1 LGAPRVPA
9 SHTTARLVSPSCRLN
24 MSCLASASIAVR
36 AAVPA
41 RRIATARAAG
51 SQRPVRVSAPG
62 GAASTGRHQKAAF
75 VPSSRRVVADAVTDP
90 DTADAVT
97 DPDTAD
103 AFGVKKMNPEDIPPT
118 ALQFMVEM
126 SCGKCVAAVE
136 SAVAAVA
143 GVEAVTAALD
153 TNTVRVVAR
162 LQQSDDV
169 IHAITQKG
177 YKCRLI
183 GSGDVEG
190 FGEDLAVRLGT
201 DLRTLRQSLAAVA
214 EFKGE
219 VYGHG
224 DVAGV
229 VRFVAVNES
238 TCLVEGA
245 VQGLVP
251 HGKYA
256 VTVRTY
262 GDTTRGVASTGGVY
276 DCENENENEDENE
289 VEDVTGATPAGDLG
303 TVTAD
308 ANGKATIPSR
318 VVDSRLKVWDV
329 IGRSLAIVEVSGD
342 EDEEIHSQKTGA
354 AAVLARSAGVGENLK
369 RVCHCDGT
377 VIFESTPDDFKPE
390 KA

>member
-1 LGAPRVPA
+1 
-9 SHTTARLVSPSCRLN
+9 

-75 VPSSRRVVADAVTDP
+75 VPSSRRGGRVVADAVTDP

-262 GDTTRGVASTGGVY
+262 GDTTQGVASTGGVY
-276 DCENENENEDENE
+276 DCENENENEDEDG
-289 VEDVTGATPAGDLG
+289 VDGPTGATPAGDLG

>member
-1 LGAPRVPA
+1 
-9 SHTTARLVSPSCRLN
+9 

-75 VPSSRRVVADAVTDP
+75 VPSSRRGGRVV
-90 DTADAVT
+90 ADAVT

-245 VQGLVP
+245 VQDSCRTGSTPSPCGHTATPRVESHP
-251 HGKYA
+251 P
-256 VTVRTY
+256 VTYTTARTM
-262 GDTTRGVASTGGVY
+262 RMRMRMAPRMGGWT
-276 DCENENENEDENE
+276 
-289 VEDVTGATPAGDLG
+289 TGATPAGDLG

-329 IGRSLAIVEVSGD
+329 IGRSLAIVGVSGD
-342 EDEEIHSQKTGA
+342 EDEEIHSQKPGA

>member
-1 LGAPRVPA
+1 
-9 SHTTARLVSPSCRLN
+9 
-24 MSCLASASIAVR
+24 
-36 AAVPA
+36 
-41 RRIATARAAG
+41 
-51 SQRPVRVSAPG
+51 
-62 GAASTGRHQKAAF
+62 
-75 VPSSRRVVADAVTDP
+75 
-90 DTADAVT
+90 
-97 DPDTAD
+97 
-103 AFGVKKMNPEDIPPT
+103 MNPEDIPPT

-219 VYGHG
+219 VDVHG

-262 GDTTRGVASTGGVY
+262 GDTTQGVASTGDVY
-276 DCENENENEDENE
+276 DEDGS
-289 VEDVTGATPAGDLG
+289 EDGVDGTGATPAGDLG

-329 IGRSLAIVEVSGD
+329 IGRSLAIVGVSGD
-342 EDEEIHSQKTGA
+342 GEKIPGA

>member
-1 LGAPRVPA
+1 
-9 SHTTARLVSPSCRLN
+9 
-24 MSCLASASIAVR
+24 MSCLASASIAVC

-62 GAASTGRHQKAAF
+62 GAASSTGRHQKAAF
-75 VPSSRRVVADAVTDP
+75 VPSSRRGGRVV
-90 DTADAVT
+90 ADAVT

-103 AFGVKKMNPEDIPPT
+103 AFGVTKMNPEDIPPT

-214 EFKGE
+214 EFKGD

-262 GDTTRGVASTGGVY
+262 GDTTRGVASTGDVY
-276 DCENENENEDENE
+276 DCENDENEDEDG
-289 VEDVTGATPAGDLG
+289 VDGQTGATPAGDLG

-342 EDEEIHSQKTGA
+342 DEDEKSQKPGA

>member
-1 LGAPRVPA
+1 MLA

-329 IGRSLAIVEVSGD
+329 IGRSLAIVGVSGD
-342 EDEEIHSQKTGA
+342 DDEEMIQKTGA

>member
-1 LGAPRVPA
+1 
-9 SHTTARLVSPSCRLN
+9 
-24 MSCLASASIAVR
+24 MSCLASASNAVC

-75 VPSSRRVVADAVTDP
+75 VPSSRRVV
-90 DTADAVT
+90 ADAVT

-262 GDTTRGVASTGGVY
+262 GDTTQGVASTGDVY
-276 DCENENENEDENE
+276 DEDGS
-289 VEDVTGATPAGDLG
+289 EDGVDGTGATPAGDLG

-329 IGRSLAIVEVSGD
+329 IGRSLAIVGVSGD
-342 EDEEIHSQKTGA
+342 GEKIPGA

>member
-1 LGAPRVPA
+1 
-9 SHTTARLVSPSCRLN
+9 

-75 VPSSRRVVADAVTDP
+75 VPSSRRGGRVV
-90 DTADAVT
+90 ADAVT

-262 GDTTRGVASTGGVY
+262 GDTTQGVASTGDVY
-276 DCENENENEDENE
+276 DCENDENENEDGS
-289 VEDVTGATPAGDLG
+289 EDGVDGPTGATPAGDLG

-329 IGRSLAIVEVSGD
+329 IGRSLAIVGVSGD
-342 EDEEIHSQKTGA
+342 EEIQKPGA

>member
-1 LGAPRVPA
+1 
-9 SHTTARLVSPSCRLN
+9 
-24 MSCLASASIAVR
+24 M
-36 AAVPA
+36 
-41 RRIATARAAG
+41 
-51 SQRPVRVSAPG
+51 
-62 GAASTGRHQKAAF
+62 
-75 VPSSRRVVADAVTDP
+75 
-90 DTADAVT
+90 
-97 DPDTAD
+97 
-103 AFGVKKMNPEDIPPT
+103 
-118 ALQFMVEM
+118 
-126 SCGKCVAAVE
+126 
-136 SAVAAVA
+136 
-143 GVEAVTAALD
+143 
-153 TNTVRVVAR
+153 
-162 LQQSDDV
+162 
-169 IHAITQKG
+169 
-177 YKCRLI
+177 
-183 GSGDVEG
+183 
-190 FGEDLAVRLGT
+190 
-201 DLRTLRQSLAAVA
+201 A

-262 GDTTRGVASTGGVY
+262 GDTTRGVASTGDVY
-276 DCENENENEDENE
+276 DCENDENEDEDG
-289 VEDVTGATPAGDLG
+289 VDGQTGATPAGDLG

-308 ANGKATIPSR
+308 ANGKTTIPSR

-342 EDEEIHSQKTGA
+342 DEDEKSQKPWA

>member
-1 LGAPRVPA
+1 
-9 SHTTARLVSPSCRLN
+9 
-24 MSCLASASIAVR
+24 
-36 AAVPA
+36 
-41 RRIATARAAG
+41 
-51 SQRPVRVSAPG
+51 
-62 GAASTGRHQKAAF
+62 
-75 VPSSRRVVADAVTDP
+75 
-90 DTADAVT
+90 
-97 DPDTAD
+97 
-103 AFGVKKMNPEDIPPT
+103 
-118 ALQFMVEM
+118 
-126 SCGKCVAAVE
+126 VE

-262 GDTTRGVASTGGVY
+262 GDTTQGVASTGDVY
-276 DCENENENEDENE
+276 DCENDENENEDGS
-289 VEDVTGATPAGDLG
+289 EDGVDGPTGATPAGDLG

-329 IGRSLAIVEVSGD
+329 IGRSLAIVGVSGD
-342 EDEEIHSQKTGA
+342 EDEEIHSQKPGA

>member
-1 LGAPRVPA
+1 
-9 SHTTARLVSPSCRLN
+9 
-24 MSCLASASIAVR
+24 MSCLASASIAVC

-62 GAASTGRHQKAAF
+62 GAASSTRRHQKAAF
-75 VPSSRRVVADAVTDP
+75 VPSSRRGGRVV
-90 DTADAVT
+90 ADAVT

-262 GDTTRGVASTGGVY
+262 GDTTRGVASTGDVY
-276 DCENENENEDENE
+276 DCENDENE
-289 VEDVTGATPAGDLG
+289 VEDGVDGQTGATPAGDLG

-329 IGRSLAIVEVSGD
+329 IGRSLAIVELSGDD
-342 EDEEIHSQKTGA
+342 EDEKSQKPGA

>member
-1 LGAPRVPA
+1 
-9 SHTTARLVSPSCRLN
+9 

-90 DTADAVT
+90 DTDAVT

-276 DCENENENEDENE
+276 DCENENENEDENPRMGWM
-289 VEDVTGATPAGDLG
+289 DGRYTGG
-303 TVTAD
+303 
-308 ANGKATIPSR
+308 
-318 VVDSRLKVWDV
+318 
-329 IGRSLAIVEVSGD
+329 
-342 EDEEIHSQKTGA
+342 
-354 AAVLARSAGVGENLK
+354 
-369 RVCHCDGT
+369 
-377 VIFESTPDDFKPE
+377 
-390 KA
+390 

>member
-1 LGAPRVPA
+1 MLA

-262 GDTTRGVASTGGVY
+262 GDTTRGVASTGGVFH
-276 DCENENENEDENE
+276 CENENEDGSEDG
-289 VEDVTGATPAGDLG
+289 VDGSGATPAGDLG

-342 EDEEIHSQKTGA
+342 GEKIPGA

>member
-1 LGAPRVPA
+1 
-9 SHTTARLVSPSCRLN
+9 
-24 MSCLASASIAVR
+24 
-36 AAVPA
+36 
-41 RRIATARAAG
+41 
-51 SQRPVRVSAPG
+51 
-62 GAASTGRHQKAAF
+62 
-75 VPSSRRVVADAVTDP
+75 
-90 DTADAVT
+90 
-97 DPDTAD
+97 
-103 AFGVKKMNPEDIPPT
+103 MNPEDIPPT

-276 DCENENENEDENE
+276 DCEKMRMRMRMAPRMGWMDRPALHRR
-289 VEDVTGATPAGDLG
+289 VTSGRSPRTRMVKPRFPAG
-303 TVTAD
+303 
-308 ANGKATIPSR
+308 
-318 VVDSRLKVWDV
+318 WW
-329 IGRSLAIVEVSGD
+329 
-342 EDEEIHSQKTGA
+342 
-354 AAVLARSAGVGENLK
+354 
-369 RVCHCDGT
+369 
-377 VIFESTPDDFKPE
+377 TPG
-390 KA
+390 

>member
-1 LGAPRVPA
+1 
-9 SHTTARLVSPSCRLN
+9 
-24 MSCLASASIAVR
+24 MSCLASASIAVC

-75 VPSSRRVVADAVTDP
+75 VPSSRRVV
-90 DTADAVT
+90 ADAVT

-262 GDTTRGVASTGGVY
+262 GDTTRGVASTGDVY
-276 DCENENENEDENE
+276 DCEDDENENGSEDG
-289 VEDVTGATPAGDLG
+289 VDGSGATPAGDLG
-303 TVTAD
+303 TVIAD
-308 ANGKATIPSR
+308 SNGKATIPSR

-329 IGRSLAIVEVSGD
+329 IGRSLAIVGVSGD
-342 EDEEIHSQKTGA
+342 GEKIPGA

>member
-1 LGAPRVPA
+1 MRVEVRGRSGRSDKKGFIQQPRHGSHGVSSPFHRCRRLGAPRVLA

-24 MSCLASASIAVR
+24 MSCLASAFIAVC

-75 VPSSRRVVADAVTDP
+75 VPSSRRGGRVV
-90 DTADAVT
+90 ADAVT

-169 IHAITQKG
+169 IDAITRAG

-256 VTVRTY
+256 VTVRTSIPQ
-262 GDTTRGVASTGGVY
+262 GAQHQKCTFRWRTVRACTFRWRTVPPPPRTAATTASTQLMCLPV
-276 DCENENENEDENE
+276 
-289 VEDVTGATPAGDLG
+289 APALHPPPPLY
-303 TVTAD
+303 TRA
-308 ANGKATIPSR
+308 PSGR
-318 VVDSRLKVWDV
+318 GSWK
-329 IGRSLAIVEVSGD
+329 IGRG
-342 EDEEIHSQKTGA
+342 
-354 AAVLARSAGVGENLK
+354 RSRHAPGSFPNA
-369 RVCHCDGT
+369 
-377 VIFESTPDDFKPE
+377 S
-390 KA
+390 

>member
-1 LGAPRVPA
+1 MGAPRVPPW
-9 SHTTARLVSPSCRLN
+9 HTFARLVSPSCRLN

-75 VPSSRRVVADAVTDP
+75 VPSSRRGGRVV
-90 DTADAVT
+90 ADAVT

-262 GDTTRGVASTGGVY
+262 GDTTRGVASTGDVY
-276 DCENENENEDENE
+276 DCENDENEDEDG
-289 VEDVTGATPAGDLG
+289 VDGQTGATPAGDLG

-342 EDEEIHSQKTGA
+342 DEDEKSQKPGA

>member
-1 LGAPRVPA
+1 MGAPRVPPW
-9 SHTTARLVSPSCRLN
+9 HTFARLVSPSCRLN
-24 MSCLASASIAVR
+24 MSCLASASIAVC

-62 GAASTGRHQKAAF
+62 GAASSTGRHQKAAF
-75 VPSSRRVVADAVTDP
+75 VPSSRRGGRVV
-90 DTADAVT
+90 ADAVT

-262 GDTTRGVASTGGVY
+262 GDTTRGVASTGDVY
-276 DCENENENEDENE
+276 DCENDENE
-289 VEDVTGATPAGDLG
+289 VEDGVDGQTGATPAGDLG

-329 IGRSLAIVEVSGD
+329 IGRSLAIVELSGDD
-342 EDEEIHSQKTGA
+342 EDEKSQKPGA

>member
-1 LGAPRVPA
+1 
-9 SHTTARLVSPSCRLN
+9 LN

-75 VPSSRRVVADAVTDP
+75 VPSSRRVV
-90 DTADAVT
+90 ADAVT

-262 GDTTRGVASTGGVY
+262 GDTTRGVASTGEVY
-276 DCENENENEDENE
+276 DCENDENEDENG
-289 VEDVTGATPAGDLG
+289 VDVTGATPAGDLG

-329 IGRSLAIVEVSGD
+329 IGRSLAIVGVSGD
-342 EDEEIHSQKTGA
+342 GEKIPGA

>member
-1 LGAPRVPA
+1 MGAPRVPPW
-9 SHTTARLVSPSCRLN
+9 HTFARLVSPSCRLN
-24 MSCLASASIAVR
+24 MSCLASASIAVC

-62 GAASTGRHQKAAF
+62 GAASSTGRHQKAAF
-75 VPSSRRVVADAVTDP
+75 VPSSRRGGRVV
-90 DTADAVT
+90 ADAVT

-262 GDTTRGVASTGGVY
+262 GDTTRGVASTGDVY
-276 DCENENENEDENE
+276 DCENDENEDEDG
-289 VEDVTGATPAGDLG
+289 VDGQTGATPAGDLG

-329 IGRSLAIVEVSGD
+329 IGRSLAIVELSGDD
-342 EDEEIHSQKTGA
+342 EDEKSQKPGA

>member
-1 LGAPRVPA
+1 
-9 SHTTARLVSPSCRLN
+9 

-75 VPSSRRVVADAVTDP
+75 VPSSRRVV
-90 DTADAVT
+90 ADAVT

-262 GDTTRGVASTGGVY
+262 GDTTRGVASTGDVY
-276 DCENENENEDENE
+276 DCENENENED
-289 VEDVTGATPAGDLG
+289 
-303 TVTAD
+303 
-308 ANGKATIPSR
+308 
-318 VVDSRLKVWDV
+318 
-329 IGRSLAIVEVSGD
+329 
-342 EDEEIHSQKTGA
+342 
-354 AAVLARSAGVGENLK
+354 
-369 RVCHCDGT
+369 
-377 VIFESTPDDFKPE
+377 
-390 KA
+390 

>member
-1 LGAPRVPA
+1 
-9 SHTTARLVSPSCRLN
+9 

-51 SQRPVRVSAPG
+51 STQRPVRVSAPG

-75 VPSSRRVVADAVTDP
+75 VPSSRRVV
-90 DTADAVT
+90 ADAVT

-262 GDTTRGVASTGGVY
+262 GDTTRGVASTGDVY
-276 DCENENENEDENE
+276 NCENENENENE
-289 VEDVTGATPAGDLG
+289 DGSEDGVDVTGATLAGDLG

-329 IGRSLAIVEVSGD
+329 IGRSLAIVGVSGD
-342 EDEEIHSQKTGA
+342 EESQKSQKPGA

>member
-1 LGAPRVPA
+1 
-9 SHTTARLVSPSCRLN
+9 
-24 MSCLASASIAVR
+24 
-36 AAVPA
+36 
-41 RRIATARAAG
+41 
-51 SQRPVRVSAPG
+51 
-62 GAASTGRHQKAAF
+62 
-75 VPSSRRVVADAVTDP
+75 
-90 DTADAVT
+90 
-97 DPDTAD
+97 
-103 AFGVKKMNPEDIPPT
+103 
-118 ALQFMVEM
+118 
-126 SCGKCVAAVE
+126 VE

-256 VTVRTY
+256 VTVRKY

-289 VEDVTGATPAGDLG
+289 DGED
-303 TVTAD
+303 
-308 ANGKATIPSR
+308 
-318 VVDSRLKVWDV
+318 
-329 IGRSLAIVEVSGD
+329 
-342 EDEEIHSQKTGA
+342 A
-354 AAVLARSAGVGENLK
+354 ASSSAGGSDETD
-369 RVCHCDGT
+369 DGGIDLSQYPPGSKVVT
-377 VIFESTPDDFKPE
+377 DWKGDPMVITPGDKLPFVS
-390 KA
+390 

>member
-1 LGAPRVPA
+1 MGAPRVPA

-75 VPSSRRVVADAVTDP
+75 VPSSRRVV
-90 DTADAVT
+90 ADAVT

-276 DCENENENEDENE
+276 DCENENENEDEDG
-289 VEDVTGATPAGDLG
+289 VDGTYSATPAGDLG

-329 IGRSLAIVEVSGD
+329 IGRSLAIVGVSGD
-342 EDEEIHSQKTGA
+342 EEIQKPGA

>member
-1 LGAPRVPA
+1 
-9 SHTTARLVSPSCRLN
+9 

-75 VPSSRRVVADAVTDP
+75 VPSSRRGGRVV
-90 DTADAVT
+90 ADAVT

-169 IHAITQKG
+169 IDAITRAG

-276 DCENENENEDENE
+276 DCENENENEDEDG
-289 VEDVTGATPAGDLG
+289 VDGPTGATPAGDLG

-329 IGRSLAIVEVSGD
+329 MGGNPCFGPVPFRDVPDIFGESSAWVDAYEYFFLAGWGPLVAFRWHQTLPQVAWLHLSLIPTEPMVPFLLDQPRALE
-342 EDEEIHSQKTGA
+342 
-354 AAVLARSAGVGENLK
+354 
-369 RVCHCDGT
+369 
-377 VIFESTPDDFKPE
+377 P
-390 KA
+390 

>member
-1 LGAPRVPA
+1 MGAPRVPPW
-9 SHTTARLVSPSCRLN
+9 HTFARLVSPSCRLN
-24 MSCLASASIAVR
+24 MSCLASASIAVC

-75 VPSSRRVVADAVTDP
+75 VPSSRRGGRVV
-90 DTADAVT
+90 ADAVT

-169 IHAITQKG
+169 IDAITRAG

-262 GDTTRGVASTGGVY
+262 GDTTRGVASTGDVY
-276 DCENENENEDENE
+276 DCENDENE
-289 VEDVTGATPAGDLG
+289 VEDGVDGQTGATPAGDLG

-329 IGRSLAIVEVSGD
+329 IGRSLAIVELSGDD
-342 EDEEIHSQKTGA
+342 EDEKSQKPGA

>member
-1 LGAPRVPA
+1 
-9 SHTTARLVSPSCRLN
+9 
-24 MSCLASASIAVR
+24 MSCLASASNAVC

-75 VPSSRRVVADAVTDP
+75 VPSSRRVV
-90 DTADAVT
+90 ADAVT

-262 GDTTRGVASTGGVY
+262 GDTTRGVASTGDVY
-276 DCENENENEDENE
+276 HCENDENEDGS
-289 VEDVTGATPAGDLG
+289 EDGVDGSGATLAGDLG

-329 IGRSLAIVEVSGD
+329 IGRSLAIVGVSGD
-342 EDEEIHSQKTGA
+342 EDEEIHSQKPGA

>member
-1 LGAPRVPA
+1 
-9 SHTTARLVSPSCRLN
+9 
-24 MSCLASASIAVR
+24 MSCLASASNAVC

-276 DCENENENEDENE
+276 DCENENENEDEDG
-289 VEDVTGATPAGDLG
+289 VDGPTGATPAGDLG

-329 IGRSLAIVEVSGD
+329 IGRSLAIVGVSGD
-342 EDEEIHSQKTGA
+342 EEIQKPGA

>member
-1 LGAPRVPA
+1 
-9 SHTTARLVSPSCRLN
+9 

-41 RRIATARAAG
+41 RRMATARAAG

-75 VPSSRRVVADAVTDP
+75 VPSSRRVV
-90 DTADAVT
+90 ADAVT

-262 GDTTRGVASTGGVY
+262 GDTTRGVASTGDVF
-276 DCENENENEDENE
+276 DCENDENENEDG
-289 VEDVTGATPAGDLG
+289 VDGPTGATPAGDLG

-329 IGRSLAIVEVSGD
+329 IGRSLAIVGVSGD
-342 EDEEIHSQKTGA
+342 GDEEIHSQKPGA

>member
-1 LGAPRVPA
+1 M
-9 SHTTARLVSPSCRLN
+9 N

-75 VPSSRRVVADAVTDP
+75 VPSSRRGGRVV
-90 DTADAVT
+90 ADAVT

-262 GDTTRGVASTGGVY
+262 GDTTQGVASTGDVY
-276 DCENENENEDENE
+276 DEDGS
-289 VEDVTGATPAGDLG
+289 EDGVDGTGATPAGDLG

-329 IGRSLAIVEVSGD
+329 IGRSLAIVGVSGD
-342 EDEEIHSQKTGA
+342 EEIQKPGA

>member
-1 LGAPRVPA
+1 
-9 SHTTARLVSPSCRLN
+9 

-75 VPSSRRVVADAVTDP
+75 VPSSRRGGRVV
-90 DTADAVT
+90 ADAVT

-262 GDTTRGVASTGGVY
+262 GDTTRGVASTGDVF
-276 DCENENENEDENE
+276 DCENDENENEDG
-289 VEDVTGATPAGDLG
+289 VDGPTGATLAGDLG

-308 ANGKATIPSR
+308 ANGKATITSR

-329 IGRSLAIVEVSGD
+329 IGRSLAIVGVSGD
-342 EDEEIHSQKTGA
+342 EEIQKPGA